1 MIWATLERFWYTDCT
16 QVGDISLQYA
26 GDTNTGVKRDHN
38 EDCVATEPR
47 LGLWLVADG
56 VGGHAAGEVASDLV
70 RSTVIER
77 VSAGDSLVEAITF
90 SHDVLVREIEQR
102 DVSSTLGMGSTV
114 VVVQVKGSDYEV
126 AWVGDSRAYLF
137 GGQLQQLT
145 TDHTR
150 VNELLAHGAIT
161 PEQAHNHRDRHV
173 LTQCLGV
180 DKNLKIAPGSVTGTL
195 RPGEQLL
202 LCSDG
207 LTDELSDTV
216 IAGLLTTNKS
226 PKSQVNALIR
236 AALDMGGSDNVS
248 VVVVGDFELSEQDL
262 ETTHNRRRSS
272 DASRSRREKFPFK
285 VLALLAVLCLAALWL
300 LQ

>member
-1 MIWATLERFWYTDCT
+1 MDCT

-26 GDTNTGVKRDHN
+26 GDTDAGSRRDHN
-38 EDCVATEPR
+38 EDCFATEPR

-70 RSTVIER
+70 RSTIIER
-77 VSAGDSLVEAITF
+77 VTAGDSLVDAIKL

-102 DVSSTLGMGSTV
+102 EVASALGMGSTV
-114 VVVQVKGSDYEV
+114 VAVKVNGSEYEV

-180 DKNLKIAPGSVTGTL
+180 DKNLQITPGRVTGTL
-195 RPGEQLL
+195 KPGEQFL

-216 IAGLLTTNKS
+216 IAGLLATNKS
-226 PKSQVNALIR
+226 PKSQVDALIR
-236 AALDMGGSDNVS
+236 AALDMGGNDNVS

-285 VLALLAVLCLAALWL
+285 VLALLTVLCLLALWL